1 MTASRDSTAYQR
13 YDECYMPVPKP
24 ETEIKRELRE
34 APRKRSGKRRSLRPA
49 VTASFAAVV
58 LTVFYILVCQMQL
71 TQLTAEVT
79 SQTERLEEL
88 TAESVSLSSQKT
100 YNLNMDEIEEYA
112 VQNLG
117 MVKMDT
123 AQIEYVEL
131 VNPDTVTVK
140 DSGVS
145 LDTLFS
151 GLIRSISAA
160 VEYIR

>member
-1 MTASRDSTAYQR
+1 MTTASRESTAYER
-13 YDECYMPVPKP
+13 YEERFMPVLNEP
-24 ETEIKRELRE
+24 KRELRE
-34 APRKRSGKRRSLRPA
+34 VPKKKPGKKRKLRPA
-49 VTASFAAVV
+49 VAASFVAVV
-58 LTVFYILVCQMQL
+58 LTVVYILICQMQL

-79 SQTERLEEL
+79 AQTEHLDEL
-88 TAESVSLSSQKT
+88 TAESVSLSSKKT

-112 VQNLG
+112 VKNLG
-117 MVKMDT
+117 MVKMDN

-145 LDTLFS
+145 LSSLFS
-151 GLIRSISAA
+151 GLVRSFSAV